1 MTPKDEDFV
10 LELINQIGE
19 AIALTF
25 GPNCEVCISDL
36 DRPDE
41 AVLYIYNGH
50 VTGREV
56 GSPLIQ
62 EAKNRVQNTNE
73 NVYINYK
80 KTIRR
85 NGPSLKSSTIVKTI
99 GNRHIAFCINYDCT
113 DMENIQYALMQFL
126 QTTSNQD
133 DMDIL
138 GINTPSALAPIIE
151 GCIQE
156 MHKPVKE
163 FKKADRIAV
172 VRELDQMGI
181 LQIQNS
187 VRLMA
192 NALGVSRYSIYNYIK
207 EVREADANQELSG
220 QEEKDAPSF

>member
-1 MTPKDEDFV
+1 MDHQDEQFI
-10 LELINQIGE
+10 LELLNQVGE

-25 GPNCEVCISDL
+25 GPNCEICISDL
-36 DRPDE
+36 DHPDE

-56 GSPLIQ
+56 GSPLI
-62 EAKNRVQNTNE
+62 EAAKMRVQNTDD

-80 KTIRR
+80 KMLRK
-85 NGPSLKSSTIVKTI
+85 NGPSLKSSTIVKKI
-99 GNRHIAFCINYDCT
+99 GGRHIAFCINYDCT
-113 DMENIQYALMQFL
+113 ALENIQYELMQFL
-126 QTTSNQD
+126 QTSSTQD

-151 GCIQE
+151 GSIQSIR
-156 MHKPVKE
+156 KPVKE

-172 VRELDQMGI
+172 VRDLDKKGI
-181 LQIQNS
+181 LHVQNS

-192 NALGVSRYSIYNYIK
+192 DALGVSRYSIYNYIK
-207 EVREADANQELSG
+207 EVREGSSDSCDE
-220 QEEKDAPSF
+220 

>member
-1 MTPKDEDFV
+1 MTREDENFV
-10 LELINQIGE
+10 LELLNQIGE

-36 DRPDE
+36 DNPEE

-62 EAKNRVQNTNE
+62 EAKIRVQNTDE
-73 NVYINYK
+73 NVYLNYK
-80 KTIRR
+80 KTIKK
-85 NGPSLKSSTIVKTI
+85 NGPSLKSSTIVKKI
-99 GNRHIAFCINYDCT
+99 GNRHIAFCINYDCSQLET
-113 DMENIQYALMQFL
+113 VQYNLMQFL
-126 QTTSNQD
+126 QTTSNQE

-138 GINTPSALAPIIE
+138 GINTPSALVPIIE
-151 GCIQE
+151 ASIQAI
-156 MHKPVKE
+156 HKPVKE

-172 VRELDQMGI
+172 VRDLDKKGI

-187 VRLMA
+187 IRLMA
-192 NALGVSRYSIYNYIK
+192 DALGVSRYSIYNYIK
-207 EVREADANQELSG
+207 EVRETSNSDDN
-220 QEEKDAPSF
+220 EK